1 MGRCSMASSSAF
13 SRKRSTKEIA
23 KRMPTEEDDNVT
35 RIAALRPNGPISRRF
50 LSQNVIVLVVGD
62 SIFVHGRKFSDEVVE
77 KCDCSTLEHV
87 LSTVPG
93 VKRMI
98 MGHTIQTVGINGVC
112 DNRTIQID
120 VGMSKGCGGGLPDLE
135 INGTF
140 GLRILTSNPLY
151 QNKGNASGFDVGKE
165 KGLGF
170 LLTEQDR
177 PKQVE
182 VKA

>member
-1 MGRCSMASSSAF
+1 MLNGVLFFCVFTLLPQHVSYSLERINEEVRDWINGSTGRF
-13 SRKRSTKEIA
+13 SPLYCRGRH
-23 KRMPTEEDDNVT
+23 
-35 RIAALRPNGPISRRF
+35 
-50 LSQNVIVLVVGD
+50 VV
-62 SIFVHGRKFSDEVVE
+62 VWLRKFSDEVVE

-112 DNRTIQID
+112 DNRAIQID
-120 VGMSKGCGGGLPDLE
+120 VGMSKGCGGGLPELLE